1 MKLGNWLCYYVH
13 VGSLDVDVCA
23 NSPGANFQNA
33 WTQAQRYLS
42 VTPRHMILPLVTHP
56 PYHTADPAMVTQLT
70 EWVERPCWA
79 LLLKMMQHDGQASF
93 CFKRNESAVL
103 LKSSLLAMQ
112 REKIQPGD
120 GSLEKHDKR
129 RDKITWTRLQYSGG
143 TAVDPGVL
151 QRKETV
157 KCKWARIT
165 PFLNADV

>member
-1 MKLGNWLCYYVH
+1 MSMWEVWMWMCVRI
-13 VGSLDVDVCA
+13 
-23 NSPGANFQNA
+23 
-33 WTQAQRYLS
+33 TQGKIFKMHEPKQKSYLS
-42 VTPRHMILPLVTHP
+42 VTPRPMILPLVTHQ

-70 EWVERPCWA
+70 EWVERPCWT

-103 LKSSLLAMQ
+103 LKSSLLVMQ

-143 TAVDPGVL
+143 TVDPGVL

-157 KCKWARIT
+157 KCK
-165 PFLNADV
+165 